1 MVHGAEPP
9 SPRRHSEYD
18 QWFRPDQG
26 SNEGAPGNGADQF
39 EDWFRESKVAADATV
54 QHNGAVQTP
63 TQPHAGRQPA
73 QPREA
78 TGAHATTVL
87 PTSTPRPAGP
97 GGPTGPT
104 GPDRPKAPGKPK
116 PSPIRRVG
124 RWIKRLVILALVL
137 LLALIG
143 YGIGLAWYTS
153 ANINRVDALPADS
166 IGNTPGSVFL
176 MVGSDSREGAEDLN
190 TGDIDGARTDT
201 IMLLHA
207 PWWGSP
213 TLVSLP
219 RDLLV
224 DIPGEGPGK
233 LNSAFA
239 DGGPQQLVRTV
250 ENATGLHVDHYVEV
264 GFNGIVDMTDA
275 VGGVDVCIDYDVDDY
290 RSRLTLKE
298 GCHTVDGE
306 TALAFVR
313 MRYSDPKGDL
323 GRIERQQQYLASLL
337 SKVTEP
343 TTALNPFTMFDLA
356 GQAADSLTVD
366 EDTGIVNLA
375 RFGVAFS
382 MIASGR
388 GESTTVPVEDPA
400 GWYEGESVVI
410 WDKAGAAELF
420 ASLGAR

>member
-1 MVHGAEPP
+1 MVHGSEPP
-9 SPRRHSEYD
+9 SPRQHSEYD
-18 QWFRPDQG
+18 QWFRPE
-26 SNEGAPGNGADQF
+26 EGTDTAAGESAGQLRG
-39 EDWFRESKVAADATV
+39 WFRESDGDVRQGV
-54 QHNGAVQTP
+54 PHNGAVQNP
-63 TQPHAGRQPA
+63 TQTHAGRQPA
-73 QPREA
+73 DPHA
-78 TGAHATTVL
+78 AGAQATTVL
-87 PTSTPRPAGP
+87 PTAEPGPAGP
-97 GGPTGPT
+97 GGPAGPNR
-104 GPDRPKAPGKPK
+104 RPGSGKPK
-116 PSPIRRVG
+116 PSGIRRVG
-124 RWIKRLVILALVL
+124 RWIKRIFILALVV

-153 ANINRVDALPADS
+153 ANINRVDALPEDS

-176 MVGSDSREGAEDLN
+176 MVGSDSREGAEGLN
-190 TGDIDGARTDT
+190 TGDIEGARTDT

-213 TLVSLP
+213 TLISLP

-239 DGGPQQLVRTV
+239 DGGPQELVRTV

-275 VGGVDVCIDYDVDDY
+275 VGGVNVCIDYDVDDY
-290 RSRLTLKE
+290 RSRLKLKE
-298 GCHTVDGE
+298 GCHTIDGE
-306 TALAFVR
+306 TALGFVR

-323 GRIERQQQYLASLL
+323 GRIERQQQFLASLL
-337 SKVTEP
+337 SEATQP
-343 TTALNPFTMFDLA
+343 ATLLNPFTMFDLA

-366 EDTGIVNLA
+366 QDTGIVNLA

-388 GESTTVPVEDPA
+388 GESTTVPVKDPA

-410 WDKAGAAELF
+410 WDEAGAKELF